1 MEEEVMITRKL
12 MGFPSMGWPLS
23 FGEMERMARQMNW
36 LTGGILG
43 RPGTSMFS
51 AKVFP
56 AVNISEDKG
65 SYYVRTE
72 LPGIKADDI
81 NLEIIG
87 RNLTISGERKIPSE
101 GENARYHRRERE
113 AGRFSRV
120 VGLPGEVEVNSV
132 AAKLTNGLL
141 TITIAKAEAA
151 KPKPKQITV
160 S

>member
-1 MEEEVMITRKL
+1 MEELVMITRKM

-23 FGEMERMARQMNW
+23 FEEMERMARQMNW
-36 LTGGILG
+36 LTGGLLG
-43 RPGTSMFS
+43 KPGTSMSS

-65 SYYVRTE
+65 KYYVRTE

-87 RNLTISGERKIPSE
+87 RNLTIAGERKIPSE
-101 GENARYHRRERE
+101 GENARYHRKERE

-120 VGLPGEVEVNSV
+120 VSLPGDVDINRVE
-132 AAKLTNGLL
+132 AKLTNGLL
-141 TITIAKAEAA
+141 TIVIAKEEAA
-151 KPKPKQITV
+151 KPKQITV
-160 S
+160 K

>member
-1 MEEEVMITRKL
+1 MITQKM
-12 MGFPSMGWPLS
+12 MGFPSMGWPFS
-23 FGEMERMARQMNW
+23 FEEMERMARQMNR

-65 SYYVRTE
+65 KYYVRTE
-72 LPGIKADDI
+72 LPGIKSDEI

-87 RNLTISGERKIPSE
+87 KNLTISGERKIPSE
-101 GENARYHRRERE
+101 GENARYHRKERE

-120 VGLPGEVEVNSV
+120 IGLPGDVEVNSV
-132 AAKLTNGLL
+132 EAKLTNGLL
-141 TITIAKAEAA
+141 TVAIAKAETA
-151 KPKPKQITV
+151 KPKQITV
-160 S
+160 K